1 MLNIFILPE
10 ITYAY
15 MTTPL
20 SMITI
25 RELAKNEPVPYDLL
39 VMADPSRELV
49 DKYLPESTCFVAL
62 QSHELIGIIV
72 LFPLS
77 STSAEIKNV
86 AIKPEFQNRGIGSL
100 LIEHAVKTAGEK
112 GYSTI
117 CIGTAN
123 SSTGQLYLYQKL
135 GFELTEIRYDFFTR
149 NYAEPIFEHGIRAKH
164 MLVLT
169 RKLQYGDRSH

>member
-1 MLNIFILPE
+1 
-10 ITYAY
+10 

-20 SMITI
+20 PTIAI
-25 RELAKNEPVPYDLL
+25 RELTKNEPVPYDLL

-49 DKYLPESTCFVAL
+49 DEYLPDSTCFVAL
-62 QSHELIGIIV
+62 QTEELTGIIV

-77 STSAEIKNV
+77 KTSAEIKNV
-86 AIKPEFQNRGIGSL
+86 AVKPEFRNRGIGSL
-100 LIEHAVKTAGEK
+100 LIDHAVKVAREK

-135 GFELTEIRYDFFTR
+135 GFGLTEIRRDFFTR
-149 NYAEPIFEHGIRAKH
+149 NYTDPIFEHGIRAEH

-169 RKLQYGDRSH
+169 REL